1 MNNPWEQQPG
11 NPSVNQ
17 YPIATH
23 QYSYS
28 MPRHNAGQ
36 PVFMAPQPTAVT
48 FLIPYNS
55 YHQDPNCLM
64 QQHIQQQHSSL
75 QEQIALKD
83 QAFLLATQEIQMLKD
98 ALNVHRAKEMRLG
111 QDNQTLKEEKGFL
124 LQENIALKQ
133 QMTETQPV
141 SYNEDTNQLSLLT
154 SSISTIQNRPGVF
167 EYQVLTLPSRAS
179 ADLNTPLDLP
189 ALRFRLEDEANSS
202 EYVQQFVPFIMEEI
216 RASIAGQLE
225 KIKMQQLRPFNAVF
239 DPTKTLRA
247 GEYAYNIICHTEEF
261 PKLEHEFQ
269 HEVVFVVIK
278 KTRSPAHDNIAKKWD
293 TTEPLQGFLAIATSM
308 PSRHNP
314 TNSTD
319 KKEKECVFSLLLLN
333 DQYEQNTQYWHC
345 KENTLEMHWLHGL
358 IRASREYEAC
368 INPSKMSLESQIIR
382 GNLPSWPAIEHKNT
396 LLNTSPYTSQ
406 NEAIDSLEK
415 VQSGLYCLQ
424 GPPGTGK
431 TTTIVNLQAKWVN
444 QYPNERI
451 LLCAPSNAAV
461 QVVFTRTER
470 QLPHV
475 CMVIFGNAK
484 TILDKKSDAY
494 VNNYAL
500 NLYSPLYELLELQ
513 DSSPEEL
520 KASLLL
526 EYERIFQKLHEL
538 NQHERKAFVKVP
550 VQHKTQALEAH
561 FATEK
566 SALSDKDIFLEIANL
581 HANIQRSIDIL
592 KDNAHYL
599 EYFLVQRAQIVFATL
614 TGSGR
619 DFLRKQIP
627 HFERLIIDEASQT
640 VIPTT
645 LIPLMRFNPSVCILV
660 GDSKQLPATLISKN
674 AQQNGYDTSLL
685 SYFTEMTQ
693 KDHNSYPYKM
703 LTIQFRMHQEICLWP
718 SRQYYADALETDS
731 SVFDRVSLFSPHK
744 KSIFGLPA
752 LFFNI
757 PGKEARQ
764 GHSFINQR
772 EAEAIVATT
781 IHLLQCGLQSAQI
794 GIITFYAAQASTI
807 LQELKYRLK
816 KIPSELTVSTVD
828 SFQGSERDIIM
839 ISAVRTK
846 KDTGFLAD
854 SHRINVSMTRAK
866 HNLYLFANANMIHQ
880 SNNDLA
886 NYAQHAP
893 QIQEKDLIAEINL
906 SPRARVK

>member
-11 NPSVNQ
+11 NP
-17 YPIATH
+17 YHIATH
-23 QYSYS
+23 PYSNS
-28 MPRHNAGQ
+28 MPNAEQ
-36 PVFMAPQPTAVT
+36 SVFMAPQSTAVT
-48 FLIPYNS
+48 FLVPYNF
-55 YHQDPNCLM
+55 YHQDPNFLM
-64 QQHIQQQHSSL
+64 PQHILQSQSRLQQQV
-75 QEQIALKD
+75 ALKN
-83 QAFLLATQEIQMLKD
+83 QELRLAAQEIQKLKI
-98 ALNVHRAKEMRLG
+98 ALNVHRAKDMKLAQESQLL
-111 QDNQTLKEEKGFL
+111 TEEKDSL

-154 SSISTIQNRPGVF
+154 SSISTTQDRPGVF
-167 EYQVLTLPSRAS
+167 EYQVLTLPSHAS
-179 ADLNTPLDLP
+179 EDLNTPLDLP
-189 ALRFRLEDEANSS
+189 ALRFRLDDEANSS

-225 KIKMQQLRPFNAVF
+225 KIKTQQLRPFTAVF
-239 DPTKTLRA
+239 DPTKKFRA
-247 GEYAYNIICHTEEF
+247 GEYAYNISCRTEEF
-261 PKLEHEFQ
+261 PILEHEFQ
-269 HEVVFVVIK
+269 NEVVLVVIK
-278 KTRSPAHDNIAKKWD
+278 KTRSPAHDNIAQKWD
-293 TTEPLQGFLAIATSM
+293 ATEPLQGFLAIATPM
-308 PSRHNP
+308 PSKHNP
-314 TNSTD
+314 TNSSD
-319 KKEKECVFSLLLLN
+319 KQEHVFSLLLLN
-333 DQYEQNTQYWHC
+333 DQYEQNTQYWQR
-345 KENTLEMHWLHGL
+345 KENTLEIHWLHGL
-358 IRASREYEAC
+358 ITAAREYEAC
-368 INPSKMSLESQIIR
+368 IYPSKISLESQIIR
-382 GNLPSWPAIEHKNT
+382 GNLPAWPVIDQENT
-396 LLNTSPYTSQ
+396 CLNTYPYTSQ

-415 VQSGLYCLQ
+415 VPSGLYCLQ

-431 TTTIVNLQAKWVN
+431 TTTLVNLQAKWIA
-444 QYPNERI
+444 QYPNDRI

-475 CMVIFGNAK
+475 CMAIFGNAK

-494 VNNYAL
+494 VNHYAL
-500 NLYSPLYELLELQ
+500 NLYSPLYEFLELQ

-550 VQHKTQALEAH
+550 VQHKIQELEAH
-561 FATEK
+561 FAGEK
-566 SALSDKDIFLEIANL
+566 RALSHKDTSLEIANL

-614 TGSGR
+614 AGSGR

-627 HFERLIIDEASQT
+627 HFERLIIDEASQA

-674 AQQNGYDTSLL
+674 ARQNGYDTSLL

-693 KDHNSYPYKM
+693 KDHNPCPYKM

-718 SRQYYADALETDS
+718 SRQYYANVLETDS

-781 IHLLQCGLQSAQI
+781 IYLLQCGLQSAQI
-794 GIITFYAAQASTI
+794 GIITFYAAQASKI
-807 LQELKYRLK
+807 LQDLKYRLK
-816 KIPSELTVSTVD
+816 KIPSGLTVSTVD
-828 SFQGSERDIIM
+828 SFQGSERDIII

-880 SNNDLA
+880 SNSDLA

-893 QIQEKDLIAEINL
+893 KIQEKDLIAEINL
-906 SPRARVK
+906 SPRARV